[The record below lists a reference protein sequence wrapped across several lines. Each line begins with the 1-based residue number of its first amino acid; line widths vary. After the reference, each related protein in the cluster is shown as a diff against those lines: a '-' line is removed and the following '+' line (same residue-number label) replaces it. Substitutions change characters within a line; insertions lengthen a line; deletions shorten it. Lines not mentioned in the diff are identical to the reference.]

1 MGSEGYAA
9 RLLSRSRT
17 SPLTGTNMADNKR
30 QGSPLARRIGDRV
43 LRLFQGAPEI
53 IAADYGEPRAIEWSK
68 TTAGDSMAERRARK
82 ARGRLRNT
90 AQPSFDKTRRARYS
104 DYREML
110 DEVPELATA
119 LQVLTDF
126 VFGGKKSHSIEIT
139 FTDNATQGSKD
150 VVNAALRDIGGS
162 QFFVNVF
169 REATYLGDSFTE
181 LVYSKAGLL
190 AERPLSA
197 YMTDVKCNLY
207 GQVIGY
213 EVADTANQSS
223 RGRNEGYYLRPVQV
237 LHYSPDKMRGHS
249 YGRSMWASSRK
260 LWRQS
265 EATEDVMSLL
275 SILQAS
281 ARKSVAYPL
290 PSNIR
295 PDQVDEFLSSMKSD
309 GWSDQIFDKDGKMR
323 RRITS
328 LLAMD
333 DLIYPY
339 REGSEPPTFHNEPS
353 ANLNQLIEVLRYLQ
367 ERYFISAG
375 VPAALCGYERNVNS
389 RATLEQQGL
398 QFVRT
403 VQRKQSDVVHLVQSV
418 LLRAQA
424 AAGMKPTLDFEVVMP
439 PVSTFDEKLRSEIRR
454 INAET
459 ARILGAEV
467 GLDMRYVLK
476 DVLGLTDDEVNMVM
490 ESAEL
495 ARLSRDPA
503 DIETTT
509 QLLGHHAIGDIV
521 ESIADLVTS
530 GKHNSYELLP

>member
-1 MGSEGYAA
+1 
-9 RLLSRSRT
+9 
-17 SPLTGTNMADNKR
+17 MADNKK
-30 QGSPLARRIGDRV
+30 QGSPLARRIGDKV

-68 TTAGDSMAERRARK
+68 TTAGDSQAERRARR

-126 VFGGKKSHSIEIT
+126 VFGGKRASHIEIA
-139 FTDNATQGSKD
+139 FTENATKGSQD
-150 VVNAALRDIGGS
+150 VINAAMRDVGGS
-162 QFFVNVF
+162 EFFVNVF
-169 REATYLGDSFTE
+169 REGTYLGDSFSE
-181 LVYSKAGLL
+181 LIYSKAGLI
-190 AERPLSA
+190 AERPLASGL
-197 YMTDVKCNLY
+197 TDVKINTY
-207 GQVIGY
+207 GQLQGY
-213 EVADTANQSS
+213 EVGNPAAQGS
-223 RGRNEGYYLRPVQV
+223 RGRNEGYFLRPVQV
-237 LHYSPDKMRGHS
+237 LHYSPDKLRGHQ
-249 YGRSMWASSRK
+249 YGRAMWASARK

-295 PDQVDEFLSSMKSD
+295 PDQVDEFLASMKSD
-309 GWSDQIFDKDGKMR
+309 SWSEQIFDKDGKMR

-339 REGSEPPTFHNEPS
+339 REGSEPPSFHNEPG

-367 ERYFISAG
+367 ERYFIAAG

-403 VQRKQSDVVHLVQSV
+403 VQRKQSDVVNLVTSV

-424 AAGMKPTLDFEVVMP
+424 SAGLRPTMDFEVIMP

-459 ARILGAEV
+459 ARILGSEV
-467 GLDMRYVLK
+467 GLDMRYVLS
-476 DVLGLTDDEVNMVM
+476 DVLGLSDDEVNMVL

-495 ARLSRDPA
+495 ARLAKDPV
-503 DIETTT
+503 DIDTTPRLVG
-509 QLLGHHAIGDIV
+509 QHAIGDIV

-530 GKHNSYELLP
+530 GKGTSYELMP

>member
-1 MGSEGYAA
+1 M
-9 RLLSRSRT
+9 
-17 SPLTGTNMADNKR
+17 
-30 QGSPLARRIGDRV
+30 
-43 LRLFQGAPEI
+43 RLFRGSPEI
-53 IAADYGEPRAIEWSK
+53 IAAEYGGRRDIAWSK
-68 TTAGDSMAERRARK
+68 TTAGDTQAERKARR

-90 AQPSFDKTRRARYS
+90 AQPSFDLSRRKRYS

-126 VFGGKKSHSIEIT
+126 VFGGGSDSVRLEFSDEATSGSRDIMKS
-139 FTDNATQGSKD
+139 AW
-150 VVNAALRDIGGS
+150 RDIGGS
-162 QFFVNVF
+162 AFFVEAF
-169 REATYLGDSFTE
+169 REGTCLGDSFTE
-181 LVYSKAGLL
+181 LIYSKAGLI
-190 AERPLSA
+190 AERPLDAALTEVKTNSFSQVESFCVLPPGGSA
-197 YMTDVKCNLY
+197 SQ
-207 GQVIGY
+207 G
-213 EVADTANQSS
+213 
-223 RGRNEGYYLRPVQV
+223 RGSGFSLTPLQV
-237 LHYSPDKMRGHS
+237 LHYAPDKQRGHR
-249 YGRSMWASSRK
+249 YGRSMWSSARK

-295 PDQVDEFLSSMKSD
+295 PDQVDEFLSSLKGES
-309 GWSDQIFDKDGKMR
+309 WSSQVFDRDGKMR

-333 DLIYPY
+333 DLVYPY
-339 REGSEPPTFHNEPS
+339 REGSEPPTFHNEPP
-353 ANLNQLIEVLRYLQ
+353 ADLTQLTEVLRYLQ
-367 ERYFISAG
+367 ERYFIAAG

-403 VQRKQSDVVHLVQSV
+403 VQRKQQEVAQMVTSV
-418 LLRAQA
+418 MLRAQA
-424 AAGMKPTLDFEVVMP
+424 AAGLHPKMDFTVSMP
-439 PVSTFDEKLRSEIRR
+439 SVSTFDEKLRAEVNR

-459 ARILGAEV
+459 AKILGVDV
-467 GLDMRYVLK
+467 GINMRYVLS
-476 DVLGLTDDEVNMVM
+476 DTLGLSDDEVNMVL

-495 ARLSRDPA
+495 ARLSREPA

-509 QLLGHHAIGDIV
+509 RLLGEHVIGDVV
-521 ESIADLVTS
+521 ESIADLVSS
-530 GKHNSYELLP
+530 GRKNAYGLLP

>member
-1 MGSEGYAA
+1 
-9 RLLSRSRT
+9 
-17 SPLTGTNMADNKR
+17 MADNKR

-139 FTDNATQGSKD
+139 FTDNASQGSKD